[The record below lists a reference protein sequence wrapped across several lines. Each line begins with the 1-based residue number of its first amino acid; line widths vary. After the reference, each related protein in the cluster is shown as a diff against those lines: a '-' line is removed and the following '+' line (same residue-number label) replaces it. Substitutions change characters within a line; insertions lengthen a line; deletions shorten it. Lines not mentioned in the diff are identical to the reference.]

1 MGVPGALP
9 GPLGQFSNMMAVAV
23 AAGVV
28 GAAVTVADAAKQG
41 DAARPNK
48 RSKWDKVPLLLLL
61 PWGPRR
67 FPFL

>member
-1 MGVPGALP
+1 
-9 GPLGQFSNMMAVAV
+9 MMAVAV

-28 GAAVTVADAAKQG
+28 GAAVTVADAAKQA

-48 RSKWDKVPLLLLL
+48 RSKWDKVPTYLPTRSTPLLL
-61 PWGPRR
+61 PPPYRPQR